1 MTSAVR
7 RLVLVLLATVFH
19 PGHTFAQSYPHKP
32 IRVIDAYPP
41 GGTTDVVARIISP
54 RFAENTGQ
62 PWVIDNRPGAQGI
75 IGTEVASKSP
85 ADGYTLLMF
94 TASHTIHPS
103 FYRNLP
109 YDFLKAFAPIT
120 LTSSTTNMLVV
131 HPAVPARNV
140 KELIVLAKARPGQLN
155 FASAGLG
162 STNHLA
168 MELFKSMAGVVMTH
182 IPYKGSAPAVSDMI
196 GGHLDLM
203 FVPMPIVL
211 PHVKS
216 GKLRALAV
224 STAKRAVAMPGI
236 PTVAEAGLPGY
247 EATNAHGVLAP
258 AGTPREIVLKLNAA
272 VVRILNLPDVKERLV
287 GIGAEPVVTTP
298 EQFGEYLRSEIAKW
312 AKVIKDIDMTPQA
325 W

>member
-1 MTSAVR
+1 
-7 RLVLVLLATVFH
+7 
-19 PGHTFAQSYPHKP
+19 
-32 IRVIDAYPP
+32 
-41 GGTTDVVARIISP
+41 
-54 RFAENTGQ
+54 
-62 PWVIDNRPGAQGI
+62 
-75 IGTEVASKSP
+75 
-85 ADGYTLLMF
+85 MF

-103 FYRNLP
+103 FYKNLP
-109 YDFLKAFAPIT
+109 YDFLKVFAPIT

-162 STNHLA
+162 STNHLG
-168 MELFKSMAGVVMTH
+168 MELFKSMAAVDMTH
-182 IPYKGSAPAVSDMI
+182 IPYKGSAPAVGDMI
-196 GGHLDLM
+196 GGHIDLM

-258 AGTPREIVLKLNAA
+258 AGTPREIVIKLNTEI
-272 VVRILNLPDVKERLV
+272 VRILNLTDVRERLFS
-287 GIGAEPVVTTP
+287 IGAEPVGNTP
-298 EQFGEYLRSEIAKW
+298 EQFGGYLRSEIAKW
-312 AKVIKDIDMTPQA
+312 AKVIKDIGMTPQP